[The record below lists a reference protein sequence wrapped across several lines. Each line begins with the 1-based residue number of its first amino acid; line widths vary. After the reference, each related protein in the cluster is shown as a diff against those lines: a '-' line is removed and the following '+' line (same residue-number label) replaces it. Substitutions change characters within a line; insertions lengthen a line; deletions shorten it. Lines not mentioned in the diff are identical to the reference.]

1 MTPPAPA
8 DRTLLPSL
16 AVMASLF
23 SVNLGAAF
31 AKELFPMVGI
41 AGVTAIRVGLSALVL
56 LAIWRPWHVRL
67 ARRDLTSLLIY
78 GATLGLMNLS
88 IYNAF
93 ARIPLGVALS
103 IEVMGP
109 LAVVLLSSRR
119 PLDFAWTALA
129 MVGLYLLLRPGEGA
143 VALDL
148 LGVGSAIAA
157 GACWAFYIVFGKRV
171 SAVMPGGQAVALGMV
186 VAALITVPLGV
197 TQAGSTLLV
206 PHILAVGFGVALLSS
221 AVPYTLEMLALR
233 HLPSKVFG
241 ILVSSAPAIAAL
253 AGFVVLGETLTG
265 AQWLA
270 ISLVILAS
278 AGATATARRARA

>member
-8 DRTLLPSL
+8 ERTLLPSL

-31 AKELFPMVGI
+31 AKELFPLVGI

-67 ARRDLTSLLIY
+67 ARRDLTSLLVY

-119 PLDFAWTALA
+119 LLDFAWTALA

-148 LGVGSAIAA
+148 LGVGFAIAA

-197 TQAGSTLLV
+197 TQAGSTLLA
-206 PHILAVGFGVALLSS
+206 PHILAVGLGVALLSS